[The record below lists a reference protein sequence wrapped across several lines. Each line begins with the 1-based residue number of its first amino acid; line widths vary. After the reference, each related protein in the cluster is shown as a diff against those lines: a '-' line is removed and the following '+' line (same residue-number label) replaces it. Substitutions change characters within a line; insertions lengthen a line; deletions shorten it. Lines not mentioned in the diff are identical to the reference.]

1 MGDVTDPSTLAAEVR
16 ALRLPRGGVVLVH
29 CGMRRIGTVPGGP
42 RTLLWALRQALGPGG
57 TVVVPAQTAGNS
69 LTSRAYRQATAGMT
83 DAERARYEAAMPG
96 FDRANTPSQ
105 GVGVFAETVRR
116 HPAARRSNHPQT
128 SFAAV
133 GPASDE
139 IIRVH
144 DLDCHLGERSPL
156 GTLYRLGATVLMI
169 GVEMDTCTALHLAEY
184 RLHPPPPLMTFACF
198 VIENGQRR
206 QLRFEAPMLDDTDFR
221 AAGNDLT
228 EQPWARLGLVGS
240 APAHVLPMTA
250 TVDHATGWLA
260 RNRESISFVPA

>member
-1 MGDVTDPSTLAAEVR
+1 MGFVNSATLAAQVR
-16 ALRLPRGGVVLVH
+16 ALRLPRGGTVLVH
-29 CGMRRIGTVPGGP
+29 CGMRRIGPVPGGP
-42 RTLLWALRQALGPGG
+42 GALLWALREALGPGG

-69 LTSRAYRQATAGMT
+69 LTSRTYRQATAGMT
-83 DAERARYEAAMPG
+83 DAERTRYEAAMPG
-96 FDRANTPSQ
+96 FDRDTTPSQ
-105 GVGVFAETVRR
+105 GVGVFAETVRCHR
-116 HPAARRSNHPQT
+116 EARRSGHPQT

-133 GPASDE
+133 GPAADE
-139 IIRVH
+139 IVRLH

-184 RLHPPPPLMTFACF
+184 RLSPPPPLMTFSCF

-206 QLRFEAPMLDDTDFR
+206 QRRFEAPMLDDSDFR

-228 EQPWARLGLVGS
+228 RQSWARRGLVGS
-240 APAHVLPMTA
+240 AQAHVLPMTS

-260 RNRESISFVPA
+260 RNRASRAVVAA

>member
-1 MGDVTDPSTLAAEVR
+1 MTDPITLAAQVR

-83 DAERARYEAAMPG
+83 DAERARY
-96 FDRANTPSQ
+96 
-105 GVGVFAETVRR
+105 
-116 HPAARRSNHPQT
+116 AARRSNHPQT
-128 SFAAV
+128 SFAAL

-139 IIRVH
+139 ITRVH

-184 RLHPPPPLMTFACF
+184 RLHPPPPLMTFAC
-198 VIENGQRR
+198 
-206 QLRFEAPMLDDTDFR
+206 L
-221 AAGNDLT
+221 
-228 EQPWARLGLVGS
+228 
-240 APAHVLPMTA
+240 
-250 TVDHATGWLA
+250 
-260 RNRESISFVPA
+260 